1 MQTSGIPLLTLLGA
15 IIVVIGIVATVYFW
29 KGK

>member
-15 IIVVIGIVATVYFW
+15 VIVVIGIFAAVYFW

>member
-1 MQTSGIPLLTLLGA
+1 MQSSGISLLTLLGA

>member
-1 MQTSGIPLLTLLGA
+1 METSGIPLLTLLGGV
-15 IIVVIGIVATVYFW
+15 IVVIGIVAAIFFW

>member
-15 IIVVIGIVATVYFW
+15 VIVVIGIVAAVYFW